1 MVRNWNRLPESGQ
14 LLTYKKAP
22 RDIHV
27 GIVGAGLGGLS
38 AAIALRRAGSRVTVL
53 EAAEKLGEVRYP
65 FLPGTGGGNREN
77 IDQSGNH

>member
-1 MVRNWNRLPESGQ
+1 MHAFGTVSLKSGAM
-14 LLTYKKAP
+14 LTSKKAP

-38 AAIALRRAGSRVTVL
+38 AAIALRRAGARVTVL

-65 FLPGTGGGNREN
+65 VLTGTGGGNREN
-77 IDQSGNH
+77 INMSDHR